1 MSIACAIPLSCMQ
14 VWSAERST
22 QLGLAVSSML
32 KGYTNTAAKYTGLI
46 LKSVAKFSLQVRGG
60 VNTSCYCR

>member
-1 MSIACAIPLSCMQ
+1 MAIQ

-32 KGYTNTAAKYTGLI
+32 KGYTNTAAKYTGLF
-46 LKSVAKFSLQVRGG
+46 LKSVAKFSLQVCGREGG
-60 VNTSCYCR
+60 ESPNTCIRIG